1 MAGKSKIEA
10 MPNRKLNERGR
21 SLGDGLV
28 SVAGVSMMVLFSV
41 EPVPTREEFNRNES
55 LGTVPGP
62 RC

>member
-1 MAGKSKIEA
+1 MAK
-10 MPNRKLNERGR
+10 RKLNERDR
-21 SLGDGLV
+21 SLGDGFV
-28 SVAGVSMMVLFSV
+28 CVAGVSIMVLFSI